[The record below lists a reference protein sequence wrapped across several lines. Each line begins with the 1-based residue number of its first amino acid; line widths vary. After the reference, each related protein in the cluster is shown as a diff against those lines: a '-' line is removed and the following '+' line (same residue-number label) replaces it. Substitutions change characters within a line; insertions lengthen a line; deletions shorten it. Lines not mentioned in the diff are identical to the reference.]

1 MEELP
6 EDASARKE
14 AIQRW
19 ADERWLKDQQPS
31 GVQLRKHGQAL
42 ARTSTWLVGATWRA
56 AERALDRGLD
66 TAGSLHEPEHVHPD
80 RVHYVPTAWH
90 VLPRALRRVGAGED
104 DTFVDFGCGKGR
116 IVHQA
121 ARWPLRRVLG
131 VEISPE
137 LAAAAQHGVQARRR
151 QHRCRDVSIV
161 VADAAGFTVPDDLT
175 IGFFFD
181 PFGGATL
188 DAVLASIVASLDRR
202 PRRIRLIYVRP
213 RCGSVVLATG
223 RFRLLGELR
232 GGLKD
237 VRLYRTAIFESC

>member
-6 EDASARKE
+6 EDPRARAE
-14 AIQRW
+14 WIQRW

-31 GVQLRKHGQAL
+31 GVQWRKHGQDL
-42 ARTSTWLVGATWRA
+42 AQSSGRLAGATWRA
-56 AERALDRGLD
+56 VERVLDRGLA
-66 TAGSLHEPEHVHPD
+66 TAGDLHEPEHAHPD

-116 IVHQA
+116 VVHQA
-121 ARWPLRRVLG
+121 ARRPLRHVIG
-131 VEISPE
+131 VELSPT
-137 LAAAAQHGVQARRR
+137 LATAARHGLQSRHR
-151 QHRCRDVSIV
+151 QHRCCDIEIV
-161 VADAAGFTVPDDLT
+161 VADAAEFAVPDDLT

-181 PFGGATL
+181 PFGETTM
-188 DAVLASIVASLDRR
+188 DAVLANIIASLDRR
-202 PRRIRLIYVRP
+202 PRPIRLIYVRP
-213 RCGSVVLATG
+213 RFGSRVLATG

-237 VRLYRTAIFESC
+237 VRLYRTAIFESG